1 MLARSGDACECL
13 VDVNML
19 DIIVILVVP
28 NVESYGGQGNSASCK
43 PAYTLQT

>member
-13 VDVNML
+13 VDVNAL
-19 DIIVILVVP
+19 DTIVILVVP
-28 NVESYGGQGNSASCK
+28 NVESYGGQGNGASCK